1 MFRHSLNFV
10 LFFAHI
16 ESWIRLFLTNFTTIA
31 YFIGGTSSEQFGIG
45 PGVRP
50 SDGPS
55 SARTAT

>member
-31 YFIGGTSSEQFGIG
+31 YFIGGTSSEQLGIG
-45 PGVRP
+45 PRVGP
-50 SDGPS
+50 SDGLCN
-55 SARTAT
+55 ARAAA